1 MLVFASL
8 VAERKFK
15 EEDKIKQKETQE
27 AMLSNLV
34 ISPSTFCPCLPHLPF
49 CRETRTLSHS
59 FTNPLADIWP
69 PKLMLHGSGLVFW
82 SLKVSRMAMLK
93 SSTHVTVWTTL
104 LRGP

>member
-8 VAERKFK
+8 AVKRKSK

-34 ISPSTFCPCLPHLPF
+34 ISPSTFCPCLPSSSILT

-59 FTNPLADIWP
+59 VTNPLADIGP

-82 SLKVSRMAMLK
+82 SLKMSRMAMFK
-93 SSTHVTVWTTL
+93 SSTHVTVL
-104 LRGP
+104 DPIA